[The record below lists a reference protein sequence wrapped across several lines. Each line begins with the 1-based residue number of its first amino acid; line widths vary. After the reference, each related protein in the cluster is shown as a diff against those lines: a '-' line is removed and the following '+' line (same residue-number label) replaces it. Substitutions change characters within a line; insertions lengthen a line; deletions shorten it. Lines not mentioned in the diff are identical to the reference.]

1 MSELREATALVL
13 VGGAGTRLR
22 PIVADRPKPLAEV
35 AGRPFLAYVLDSL
48 EHVGI
53 RRVVLCT
60 GYRGEQVVATFGER
74 YGTLELLYS
83 REQEPRG
90 TGGALAS
97 ALPLAEGEAVLALN
111 GDSLC
116 EGDLN
121 ALWQAHRQRNAEAT
135 LLLTRVEDASAFGT
149 VRLAPNGRVLAFL
162 EKRGVAAPAWVN
174 AGVYVLSRLL
184 LESVPSRGV
193 VSIERDLF
201 PLWVER
207 RFYGFQTD
215 APLYDIGTPDS
226 YTRVQRLFAER
237 RKEASHARDSSL
249 RRRGPR
255 HS

>member
-1 MSELREATALVL
+1 MSELRETTALIL

-22 PIVADRPKPLAEV
+22 SIVADRPKPLAEV
-35 AGRPFLAYVLDSL
+35 AGKPFLAYVLDFL
-48 EHVGI
+48 ERGGI

-60 GYRGEQVVATFGER
+60 GYRGEQIAATFGER

-83 REQEPRG
+83 WEREPRG

-97 ALPLAEGEAVLALN
+97 ALPMTPGEVILALN

-121 ALWQAHRQRNAEAT
+121 ALWQTHRQRNADAT

-149 VRLAPNGRVLAFL
+149 VQVAPNGRVLEFL
-162 EKRGVAAPAWVN
+162 EKSGVVAPAWVN
-174 AGVYVLSRLL
+174 AGVYVLSRFL
-184 LESVPSRGV
+184 LESVPSKGV

-207 RFYGFQTD
+207 RIYGFQTN
-215 APLYDIGTPDS
+215 APLYDIGTPES
-226 YTRVQRLFAER
+226 YRRVQRLFDER
-237 RKEASHARDSSL
+237 RKEAFHARYPSL
-249 RRRGPR
+249 
-255 HS
+255 